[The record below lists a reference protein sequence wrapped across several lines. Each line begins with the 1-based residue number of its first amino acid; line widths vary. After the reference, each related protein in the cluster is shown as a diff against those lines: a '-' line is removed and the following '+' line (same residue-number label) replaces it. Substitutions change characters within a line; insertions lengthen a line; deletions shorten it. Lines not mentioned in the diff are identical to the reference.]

1 LSHVLGFFTPTEHA
15 VHEAIDPI
23 AVELDEL
30 VERTLVTSDEA
41 FYESPFG
48 RIFET

>member
-1 LSHVLGFFTPTEHA
+1 MHQ
-15 VHEAIDPI
+15 AIDPI

-30 VERTLVTSDEA
+30 VERTLVPSGKAFDESR
-41 FYESPFG
+41 FS